1 MRRFEEPS
9 IELVEFS
16 VEDVITT
23 STDSGSS
30 SNPDAGAEDE
40 F

>member
-23 STDSGSS
+23 STGS